1 MNGIHQILE
10 RIPQRIRSQY
20 RSTER
25 SCEEYLQNQCDR
37 LNCLPGDWKGLDC
50 PDCRNKGIVYLV
62 QDSCIVHRECGCMGI
77 RGDLQRMERSGLKN
91 LVEQYTFDRFVDQ
104 EPFQKK
110 LKAGALDFLRNHDRQ
125 WFFAGGQ
132 VGAGKTHLCTA
143 IAVAFLK
150 KGMGVR
156 YMMWCDDSAKLKSVV
171 NDCEEYE
178 RRIQPLK
185 TIPVLY
191 IDDFFKTSM
200 GVRYMMWCDDSAKLK
215 SVVNDCEE
223 YERRIQPLKTIPVL
237 YIDDFFK
244 TSLDDKG
251 SKKMPTQADIRL
263 AFEILNYRYNN
274 NCITILSSE
283 WTVDEILHCDEAV
296 GSRIYQRT
304 KEHCFVIGQD
314 RRKNYRL
321 KRGVCT

>member
-1 MNGIHQILE
+1 
-10 RIPQRIRSQY
+10 
-20 RSTER
+20 
-25 SCEEYLQNQCDR
+25 
-37 LNCLPGDWKGLDC
+37 
-50 PDCRNKGIVYLV
+50 
-62 QDSCIVHRECGCMGI
+62 MGI

-150 KGMGVR
+150 KG
-156 YMMWCDDSAKLKSVV
+156 
-171 NDCEEYE
+171 
-178 RRIQPLK
+178 
-185 TIPVLY
+185 
-191 IDDFFKTSM
+191 M

>member
-1 MNGIHQILE
+1 
-10 RIPQRIRSQY
+10 
-20 RSTER
+20 
-25 SCEEYLQNQCDR
+25 
-37 LNCLPGDWKGLDC
+37 
-50 PDCRNKGIVYLV
+50 
-62 QDSCIVHRECGCMGI
+62 MGI

-110 LKAGALDFLRNHDRQ
+110 LKTRALDFLRNHDRQ
-125 WFFAGGQ
+125 WFFVGGQ
-132 VGAGKTHLCTA
+132 VGAGKTHICTA
-143 IAVAFLK
+143 IAVEFLK

-191 IDDFFKTSM
+191 IDDFFKTS
-200 GVRYMMWCDDSAKLK
+200 
-215 SVVNDCEE
+215 
-223 YERRIQPLKTIPVL
+223 
-237 YIDDFFK
+237 
-244 TSLDDKG
+244 LDDEG
-251 SKKMPTQADIRL
+251 CKKMPTQADIRL

-283 WTVDEILHCDEAV
+283 WTVKEILHCDEAV

-314 RRKNYRL
+314 RMKNYRL

>member
-1 MNGIHQILE
+1 MKNICKTNATVSTACQGIGRGWIARIAGTKALCIWCRILVLCTGNAGAWE
-10 RIPQRIRSQY
+10 SEVI
-20 RSTER
+20 
-25 SCEEYLQNQCDR
+25 
-37 LNCLPGDWKGLDC
+37 
-50 PDCRNKGIVYLV
+50 
-62 QDSCIVHRECGCMGI
+62 
-77 RGDLQRMERSGLKN
+77 LQRMERSGLKN
-91 LVEQYTFDRFVDQ
+91 LVEQYTFDQFVDQ

-191 IDDFFKTSM
+191 IDDFFKTS
-200 GVRYMMWCDDSAKLK
+200 
-215 SVVNDCEE
+215 
-223 YERRIQPLKTIPVL
+223 
-237 YIDDFFK
+237 
-244 TSLDDKG
+244 LDDRG
-251 SKKMPTQADIRL
+251 SKKMPTQADVRL

-321 KRGVCT
+321 KQGVCP

>member
-191 IDDFFKTSM
+191 IDDFFKTS
-200 GVRYMMWCDDSAKLK
+200 
-215 SVVNDCEE
+215 
-223 YERRIQPLKTIPVL
+223 
-237 YIDDFFK
+237 
-244 TSLDDKG
+244 LDDKG

-321 KRGVCT
+321 KQGVCP